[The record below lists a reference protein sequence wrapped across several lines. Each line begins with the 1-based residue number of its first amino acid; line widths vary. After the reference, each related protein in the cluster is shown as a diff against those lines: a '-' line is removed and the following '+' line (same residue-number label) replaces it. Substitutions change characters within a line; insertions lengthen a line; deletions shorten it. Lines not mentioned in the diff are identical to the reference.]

1 MDELEAHRLAELER
15 LAEACLGAERPT
27 PALAHELAA
36 HALSL
41 VGRRRLGASSVPPY
55 RALPDRPAVLAALE
69 RCEAEC
75 EALRAE
81 LATLRGR

>member
-15 LAEACLGAERPT
+15 LAEACLGAERPS

-41 VGRRRLGASSVPPY
+41 VGRRKVGGVPVPPY
-55 RALPDRPAVLAALE
+55 RSAPDRPAVLAALE

-75 EALRAE
+75 ETLRAE
-81 LATLRGR
+81 LARLRRP